1 MKNYFHYK
9 FQNANSDRIDFV
21 PLSGLRLK
29 KNCNC
34 TLKLAHNLLISQ
46 IVVTILFSGN
56 LLCNLCRCV
65 SNL

>member
-29 KNCNC
+29 KFG
-34 TLKLAHNLLISQ
+34 TVH
-46 IVVTILFSGN
+46 
-56 LLCNLCRCV
+56 
-65 SNL
+65 